1 MVVVFLGVIEIEMA
15 EKLLATSGLISVL
28 IAEIFPQIQLNM
40 FFFDLLIPK
49 VKPIS
54 TGNFY

>member
-1 MVVVFLGVIEIEMA
+1 MVIVFLGVIEIEMA

-28 IAEIFPQIQLNM
+28 IAEIFPQIQMNM